1 MSCRIHLINGARFIS
16 PGCGLLH
23 PAESLTLLLL
33 NLRIVM
39 RLSVSPDLPTF
50 LDLDPSPA
58 FAFFFSLNF
67 SALTMRS
74 LFDRYPG
81 MRQIL
86 TDLRYEVRLDKC
98 PGLGELQFVT
108 VSSCLPSFRPADEF
122 LLMATRFSGAPAFIE
137 LVDTEAVPALQDPL
151 RSRLEQF
158 LR

>member
-1 MSCRIHLINGARFIS
+1 
-16 PGCGLLH
+16 
-23 PAESLTLLLL
+23 
-33 NLRIVM
+33 
-39 RLSVSPDLPTF
+39 
-50 LDLDPSPA
+50 
-58 FAFFFSLNF
+58 
-67 SALTMRS
+67 MRS
-74 LFDRYPG
+74 LFDRYPS

-137 LVDTEAVPALQDPL
+137 LVDTEAVQTLQDPL